1 MPWARNVAQPS
12 AALPPRAS
20 VADLRVHSLYYD
32 DTASDLAVKP
42 VCVWNNFADSQ
53 SAVVGYTTKNETPV
67 RQGIRAGPAPPL
79 CTENIIQ
86 TGGASPPAIHVSS

>member
-1 MPWARNVAQPS
+1 VVCIPTLEPHTHAAPRLWHARKQAMPWARNVAQPS

-53 SAVVGYTTKNETPV
+53 SAVVGYS
-67 RQGIRAGPAPPL
+67 AADH
-79 CTENIIQ
+79 
-86 TGGASPPAIHVSS
+86 S